1 MDIVLA
7 MLADNAAKKIGE
19 KKWDKFPYSMERH
32 AKENE
37 SVQNYALYH
46 YIMKNAMRY
55 PQEWVING
63 YGAKALARV
72 NLKGKEAKLSS
83 IEILQKTGDLSD
95 EIVQQEVTKTFSRA
109 SEDFPA
115 LRDSDN
121 ISKDVCLVFPLE
133 WKSVGA

>member
-7 MLADNAAKKIGE
+7 MLADNAAKKISE

-37 SVQNYALYH
+37 SVQNYALYR

-63 YGAKALARV
+63 YGAKALAKV
-72 NLKGKEAKLSS
+72 YLSSKEARLSD
-83 IEILQKTGDLSD
+83 IEILQKTDGLSD
-95 EIVQQEVTKTFSRA
+95 EIIRHEVTKTFNRA
-109 SEDFPA
+109 SNNFPA
-115 LRDSDN
+115 LIDSDN
-121 ISKDVCLVFPLE
+121 IAQSVYITLPLE
-133 WKSVGA
+133 WKIVGA

>member
-63 YGAKALARV
+63 YGAKALAKV
-72 NLKGKEAKLSS
+72 CLSGKEVELSS

>member
-19 KKWDKFPYSMERH
+19 KKWEQFPYGMERH
-32 AKENE
+32 AQENE
-37 SVQNYALYH
+37 NIPNYALYR
-46 YIMKNAMRY
+46 YIINNAVRY
-55 PQEWVING
+55 PHEWVING
-63 YGAKALARV
+63 YGAKALAKV
-72 NLKGKEAKLSS
+72 CLSGKEVELSS

-95 EIVQQEVTKTFSRA
+95 EIVQQEVAKTFSRA

-115 LRDSDN
+115 IIDSDN